1 MERIGV
7 DLMIVTVIGKI
18 CREFDKRNKRA
29 HVAWM
34 VVLVLVPKSTVMMD
48 NGVYSAT
55 HYRNMFFT
63 TGSFAGQ

>member
-29 HVAWM
+29 PLAHGCGVA
-34 VVLVLVPKSTVMMD
+34 
-48 NGVYSAT
+48 G
-55 HYRNMFFT
+55 
-63 TGSFAGQ
+63 GAGGGCPSQLL